1 MKTNSNLLFL
11 LLLLFN
17 FIGVFGQLTITG
29 KIVDSEKRPIK
40 MANITLLNGNNKI
53 LKGTTT
59 DNSGMFRLEYKK
71 SGSYKIKISY
81 IGFNDIV
88 KQVTNSVDLGT
99 LILSTNS
106 LDEIVISAKPRIKLR
121 KKGGKY
127 IVSVKNTTFVN
138 SDNVFE
144 GLKQVPLLNINDNT
158 LKVNNKNAIV
168 EINGIKT
175 QMTGSDLQDYLKS
188 LDPKTIKNIEI
199 NSNPNSSY
207 GSEVDAVI
215 NIITSSKINNYRV
228 SIKTKN
234 GYHSKY
240 FNNDNINL
248 SLNLKK
254 ISIYTNYSY
263 DNTPKLNT
271 SNVTQN
277 INNIESNFVFNENE
291 KRKSNNILLNLGLNL
306 NAKNSIDLTQILS
319 IKNSDI
325 VSKPTNTIQG
335 RTTFLDAKNKTTQ
348 LSQVWK
354 RNINDSTSTKL
365 GFYEVFKNFRT
376 NNRGIEINQPEIV
389 QKIETKIPLLIGFFD
404 YSHSNKSGVVAL
416 GVKYNDI
423 AVSNDNFTV
432 QNNQNINSPYNYNEK
447 ILAFYVNQT
456 FNLPKDKTIDI
467 GIRTETSFI
476 DYTFS
481 NSLIN
486 ETVSNKT
493 QYTNLLY
500 NASYNWIS
508 SDKWNKSLAFRKQ
521 IIRPNY
527 DYLNPFKTVSSDVT
541 MFAGNLNINPTKHY
555 SLSYELG
562 KKKVY
567 LYTQLGLMKDFIS
580 TISTLNGDNIV
591 QTYRNF
597 DKLFY
602 GAIGAQYFTSFLNK
616 KWRTKN
622 AVNINYVL
630 LKDASFN
637 DIGNATPIFSFN
649 SNNSIKL
656 AKKTYFNFNYE
667 LEPSYF
673 DGLVKHFTT
682 HRLDVYISKYIN
694 KFSLSIFG
702 KDIFKTS
709 RTFVKTTFTNFSYS
723 SNDYYDERSF
733 GISLRYSISGK
744 TYKRRKIEKP
754 ADNSIDRL
762 DD

>member
-1 MKTNSNLLFL
+1 MKRNRNTLIILFFV
-11 LLLLFN
+11 FN
-17 FIGVFGQLTITG
+17 FTVVFGQLTVVG
-29 KIVDSEKRPIK
+29 KLLDSEKNPIE
-40 MANITLLNGNNKI
+40 MANIVLLNKNNQI

-59 DNSGMFRLEYKK
+59 NSLGIFKLEYEK
-71 SGSYKIKISY
+71 SGSYKLKISY

-88 KQVTNSVDLGT
+88 KQVNGSVDLGSIT
-99 LILSTNS
+99 LSKNS
-106 LDEIVISAKPRIKLR
+106 LDEVVITAKPRIRLK

-127 IVSVKNTTFVN
+127 IVAVKNTTFTN

-144 GLKQVPLLNINDNT
+144 GLKQVPLLNISDNA
-158 LKVNNKNAIV
+158 LKVNNKNAII

-175 QMTGSDLQDYLKS
+175 QMTGADLQDYLKS
-188 LDPKTIKNIEI
+188 LDPNTIKNIEI

-207 GSEVDAVI
+207 GTEVDAVI
-215 NIITSSKINNYRV
+215 NIITSYKINNYRV

-234 GYHSKY
+234 GYHSNY

-254 ISIYTNYSY
+254 ISIYANYSF
-263 DNTPKLNT
+263 DDTPKINT
-271 SNVTQN
+271 SSVTQN
-277 INNIESNFVFNENE
+277 VNNITSNFDFKENE
-291 KRKSNNILLNLGLNL
+291 KVRSHNILLNLGFHLNS
-306 NAKNSIDLTQILS
+306 KNSIDLTQILS
-319 IKNSDI
+319 IKNSNI

-376 NNRGIEINQPEIV
+376 YNRGVEINQPEIV

-404 YSHSNKSGVVAL
+404 YSHTNKLGEIAL
-416 GVKYNDI
+416 GAKYNNI

-456 FNLPKDKTIDI
+456 FNLPKEETVDI

-476 DYTFS
+476 DYTFA

-486 ETVSNKT
+486 ETLSNKT
-493 QYTNLLY
+493 EYTNLLY
-500 NASYNWIS
+500 NVSYNWVS
-508 SDKWNKSLAFRKQ
+508 SNKWNKSLAFRKQ
-521 IIRPNY
+521 ITRPNY
-527 DYLNPFKTVSSDVT
+527 DYLNPFKTVSSNVT

-555 SLSYELG
+555 SLSYEFG

-580 TISTLNGDNIV
+580 TITTLNNGTLV

-602 GAIGAQYFTSFLNK
+602 GAIGGQYFTSFLNR

-622 AVNINYVL
+622 GVNINYVL
-630 LKDASFN
+630 LKDASF
-637 DIGNATPIFSFN
+637 DEIGSATPILSFH

-667 LEPSYF
+667 MEPSYF

-682 HRLDVYISKYIN
+682 HRLDIYISKHIN
-694 KFSLSIFG
+694 KFNLSIFG
-702 KDIFKTS
+702 KDIFKTN
-709 RTFVKTTFTNFSYS
+709 RTFEKTTFTNFSYS
-723 SNDYYDERSF
+723 SDDYYDERSF

-754 ADNSIDRL
+754 TDNSIDRL